1 MLAVVLMTVLSLA
14 VGALVLA
21 YVAYPHQGQE
31 VPRVPWLGAWMR
43 SRVERLPLI
52 PEDEGVLLSD
62 DDEPLLRNH

>member
-31 VPRVPWLGAWMR
+31 VPRVPWLGEWMR
-43 SRVERLPLI
+43 RRVERLPLL
-52 PEDEGVLLSD
+52 PDEEHLLLSD
-62 DDEPLLRNH
+62 DEEPLLRNR